1 MGNAI
6 LQLFGMVFAISAFIV
21 VNFLVALYISVK
33 RLGGTIENKDLFLI
47 LAVAL
52 VLFLL
57 GVGLTLL

>member
-6 LQLFGMVFAISAFIV
+6 LQLFGIVFAISAFIV

>member
-33 RLGGTIENKDLFLI
+33 RLGGTIENRDLFLI